1 MLTLRLLLLTLFL
14 TVSTAQAQDLLTLR
28 EAIDLALENNYTIQV
43 ARNETAI
50 AENNYSLGNAGF
62 LPTAGLSAAY
72 GGTLAN
78 TNQTFLDGSTTERD
92 GAQTTRKSAGAEVSW
107 RLFDGLGR
115 FATYD
120 RLETLV
126 NQQHLLTRNTTELI
140 VADVIISYYD
150 IARQQQQL
158 EVLQEAVDISEERLR
173 IAELRRD
180 LGSAS
185 ELEVRQ
191 ARLDLNADRAALL
204 RQETTLVNTKAAF
217 NQLLVRP
224 LDLNY
229 TVADSIDV
237 AMGITRAA
245 LLEGATASNTVIQA
259 AEQEREIS
267 ALTLKEIRAERL
279 PTLDLSAGYNYSDL
293 SAETGFLLANR
304 STDFTYGA
312 TLGFD
317 IFDGFDRRRRAENAA
332 VRIRNAELAI
342 EDARTQVQ
350 TNVNRFYQEYQ
361 NSLALIALERE
372 NLGLARQ
379 NVDIAL
385 ERFRL
390 GTTTSIELREVQ
402 ETLTQAQSRLLIA
415 QFEAKRAE
423 TELLRLSGRL
433 TVE

>member
-1 MLTLRLLLLTLFL
+1 MRFLLLIFL
-14 TVSTAQAQDLLTLR
+14 TTLPSQAQDLLTLR
-28 EAIDLALENNYTIQV
+28 EAINLALENNYTIQI
-43 ARNETAI
+43 ARNETTI
-50 AENNYSLGNAGF
+50 AENNTSLGNAGF
-62 LPTAGLSAAY
+62 LPTASLSAGY
-72 GGTLAN
+72 NGTIAN
-78 TNQTFLDGSTTERD
+78 TTQRFLDGSTTERD
-92 GAQTTRKSAGAEVSW
+92 GAQTTRQTAGTQVYW

-120 RLETLV
+120 RLKALAD
-126 NQQHLLTRNTTELI
+126 QQQLLARSSSELI

-150 IARQQQQL
+150 IARQQLQRD
-158 EVLQEAVDISEERLR
+158 VLQEAVDISAERLR

-191 ARLDLNADRAALL
+191 ARLDLNTDRAALL
-204 RQETTLVNTKAAF
+204 RQESALVVTKAAF

-224 LDLNY
+224 LDLTY

-237 AMGITRAA
+237 TMGLSQAA
-245 LLEGATASNTVIQA
+245 LLEEATASNTAVQA
-259 AEQEREIS
+259 TERAREVAS
-267 ALTLKEIRAERL
+267 LELHEIRAERL

-293 SAETGFLLANR
+293 TAETGFLLANR
-304 STDFTYGA
+304 SNDFSYGA
-312 TLGFD
+312 TLGFNL
-317 IFDGFDRRRRAENAA
+317 FDGFDRRRRAENAT

-350 TNVNRFYQEYQ
+350 TNVNRFYQEYR
-361 NSLALIALERE
+361 NSLLLIALERE
-372 NLGLARQ
+372 NLDLARQ

-402 ETLTQAQSRLLIA
+402 ESLTRAQSRLLVA

-423 TELLRLSGRL
+423 TELRRLSGRL
-433 TVE
+433 KVEQG